1 MVVVRALMRLIW
13 DGEIDQEL
21 RPVVAVTLAASVAG
35 SSLWTFMA
43 LWGLDVLHGKSA
55 LPFVFLVGSILA
67 GISGYA
73 GGWMSDRIGR
83 RKVILVGEALMIF
96 YPLVLLVAA
105 SDRRVGLFA
114 LVFFGAV
121 GSLGRSVSQAMVA
134 DLVAPERH
142 PAAYASVR
150 IASNFGVIIGP
161 PFGSLILL
169 VGGWSALFVAVSALS
184 AVAWFLALKLL
195 PRRGAYA
202 PAGPPDRGS
211 FAAIARDRPFM
222 LFLGSA
228 IFAWIVYVAYEIVL
242 PVSLVDGYGYD
253 TSAWGFLVWI
263 NPFLVTFL
271 QMRVTR
277 VTAHLSAPR
286 VLVVAMLVMGL
297 PFLLFLWSHSLLVVI
312 TVLVVFVIGEML
324 WAPTSTTIVAD
335 LAPDDIRGAYMGAFG
350 SGAAIGFALA
360 PLIGLQARNSFG
372 DGFTWTMFAGIS
384 VVAAVMAVVA
394 LSLGGHRRRPAT
406 GALSEA

>member
-1 MVVVRALMRLIW
+1 MAVFRALVRLIW
-13 DGEIDQEL
+13 GGEIDREL
-21 RPVVAVTLAASVAG
+21 RPVVAVTLATSVAG

-67 GISGYA
+67 GFSGYA

-96 YPLVLLVAA
+96 YPLVLLVA
-105 SDRRVGLFA
+105 SNDRRVGLFA

-134 DLVAPERH
+134 DLVAPERL

-150 IASNFGVIIGP
+150 IAANFGVILGP
-161 PFGSLILL
+161 PFGSLVLL
-169 VGGWSALFVAVSALS
+169 AGGWNALFVAVSVLS

-277 VTAHLSAPR
+277 VTSHLSAPR

-297 PFLLFLWSHSLLVVI
+297 PFLLFLWSHSLPIVI

-372 DGFTWTMFAGIS
+372 DNFTWTMFAGIS
-384 VVAAVMAVVA
+384 VVAAVMAAAA
-394 LSLGGHRRRPAT
+394 LSLGGHRKRLTPE
-406 GALSEA
+406 ALVEA

>member
-169 VGGWSALFVAVSALS
+169 VGGWNALFVAVSALS